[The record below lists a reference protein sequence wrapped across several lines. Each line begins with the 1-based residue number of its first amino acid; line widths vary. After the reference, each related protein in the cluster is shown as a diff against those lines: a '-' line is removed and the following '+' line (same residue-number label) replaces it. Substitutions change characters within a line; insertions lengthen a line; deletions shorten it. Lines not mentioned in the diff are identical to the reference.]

1 MAGFDRADPVI
12 MGHILAEHRELHEQI
27 TAVRHAFAASPAA
40 VPDRPAV
47 LHRLITDLR
56 DHLRTHFR
64 QEEAGGF
71 MEESLARM
79 PRLARAARDVI
90 SQHPVLLAEIDRLI
104 AQLPAS
110 DAPAAAWAQSAAE
123 FDHLT
128 AHILEHER
136 QENAVVEG
144 GYNEDLGLG

>member
-12 MGHILAEHRELHEQI
+12 MGHILAQHRELHEQL

-40 VPDRPAV
+40 VPDRPAI
-47 LHRLITDLR
+47 LHERLVELR
-56 DHLRTHFR
+56 DHLHGHFR

-79 PRLARAARDVI
+79 PRLARAARAVLG
-90 SQHPVLLAEIDRLI
+90 QHPGLLAEIDRLI
-104 AQLPAS
+104 ATLPAAA
-110 DAPAAAWAQSAAE
+110 APAADWNRAAADFE
-123 FDHLT
+123 RLAD
-128 AHILEHER
+128 HILDHER
-136 QENAVVEG
+136 QENAVVQE